1 MASMGRDHGAEFIKY
16 LEWYEKS
23 KRANNPFG
31 VTRFALEA
39 VAEIHLMM
47 PGRNDR
53 AEAVRI
59 MHGIIGDRAF
69 AGGGEEK
76 TAELYDQLLK
86 DANLGPAKVNLSE

>member
-1 MASMGRDHGAEFIKY
+1 MGRMGRDHAAEFLKY

-23 KRANNPFG
+23 KRANNPFR

-39 VAEIHLMM
+39 LAEIHLMM

-59 MHGIIGDRAF
+59 MHEIVGDRVSN
-69 AGGGEEK
+69 GGGEEK
-76 TAELYDQLLK
+76 TGEFYDQLLK
-86 DANLGPAKVNLSE
+86 DANLGPARVNLSE